1 MSNAQD
7 TRDNTE
13 AIKELSEKVA
23 KLTTRCE
30 ILNERLSTIQK
41 LVYGVIGLILTAVV
55 TALTRG
61 LQL

>member
-13 AIKELSEKVA
+13 AIKELTEKVA
-23 KLTTRCE
+23 TLTTKCE

>member
-7 TRDNTE
+7 TRENTE
-13 AIKELSEKVA
+13 AIKELTEKVA
-23 KLTTRCE
+23 KLTTKCE

>member
-13 AIKELSEKVA
+13 AIRELSEKVA
-23 KLTTRCE
+23 KLTTKCE